1 MDGITKEEL
10 MELFVTDVPAKKAK
24 KKREMTDE
32 QRESMLERLRL
43 MREKAAEKRGK
54 KPAEA
59 PPAPAPTNTFVE
71 PPTPAPSPV
80 VVEAVP
86 IKTGQS
92 YDKSVHEKILN
103 QLSELNQHTRTLAE
117 YKKAKQPKASLK
129 EDPPAPK
136 EEPKVEAPPP
146 VQLHPQP
153 IQLHPQPIT
162 IARPPVEP
170 KVEYIMPN
178 RAMIKR
184 RGL

>member
-54 KPAEA
+54 K
-59 PPAPAPTNTFVE
+59 PAPAPTNTFVE

-146 VQLHPQP
+146 VELHPKP